1 LRGRV
6 AKLEKKIA
14 ILEQV
19 GAASAASQAGYM
31 GRGVRK
37 RSEAE
42 FFGIPLW
49 EIAVGPDIERG
60 ELRGHA
66 KAIFAI
72 GDIATGLFAMGGIA
86 RGGVTIGG
94 LSFGL
99 IAVGGGALGLLAAI
113 GGAAVGFGFS
123 VGGLAIGAVAIGGL
137 AIGGL
142 PIGGLG
148 IGLDGIKLPGVP
160 R

>member
-1 LRGRV
+1 MFPEIEDLRGRV

-19 GAASAASQAGYM
+19 GAASAASQAGYT
-31 GRGVRK
+31 GRSIRK
-37 RSEAE
+37 RSEAK

-99 IAVGGGALGLLAAI
+99 IAVGGGALGL
-113 GGAAVGFGFS
+113 
-123 VGGLAIGAVAIGGL
+123 
-137 AIGGL
+137 
-142 PIGGLG
+142 
-148 IGLDGIKLPGVP
+148 
-160 R
+160 